1 MLRMRR
7 SASSLLV
14 SLLFLVGACG
24 GGEAAPTTTTPTA
37 PSTTTTRPPVTTT
50 TLPPTTTTT
59 VPIVPNPYGG
69 EAIVGVEIEPD
80 ILNPWL
86 PGGSAYAVSAIGR
99 TFWTGVHRIDGAT
112 LELVPDVVEEIPT
125 IENGGLTLNPDGTMT
140 VLYRI
145 KEDRVWA
152 DGTPISG
159 EDFQFTYQTIMN
171 PAYVLDRTTYQDILP
186 ESIVVGPKTFEYT
199 MERPTLAIQ
208 LIFNTLIPKHTAQGR
223 DFVRVFDNVPWVSGG
238 PFVFETWEKG
248 SYISVVRNPNYF
260 EFDLVTGQQLPY
272 LDRIVF
278 RFYPGRG
285 ALVDALLA
293 HEIDIAAFA
302 DATDQMER
310 VLANESPGLE
320 AQVVGSAEW
329 EQINFQLGENRLD
342 RNRNSYNEHVEYRM
356 AIAHAID
363 RQRLVDEL
371 FGGVI
376 APLNSYVDAYLPFLS
391 HDGWAQYEFDPERSR
406 ELIEVLC
413 GKPGVDCT
421 TRPVRAVLTV
431 VRGDTRIRL
440 AQLVAAML
448 GNAGIRTDVVVEDSA
463 VFFDDTLD
471 FGIYDMAS
479 WGWQGAPLLTGLL
492 GFQASF
498 DPARAPAPG
507 GSNFYRWGTEAVEF
521 VPGNEYSGS
530 GYEQGPSSVINSG
543 TVRYGFVNRGLNS
556 TLDLDEIAGL
566 VEEAEAILANQVALI
581 PLYQHP
587 RLGAVWADAI
597 TGYVVVPIGGGSPL
611 TVDTWN
617 AAFWHRAAAS
627 LEGPGEE
634 PDSHR
639 QGVV

>member
-1 MLRMRR
+1 
-7 SASSLLV
+7 
-14 SLLFLVGACG
+14 
-24 GGEAAPTTTTPTA
+24 
-37 PSTTTTRPPVTTT
+37 
-50 TLPPTTTTT
+50 
-59 VPIVPNPYGG
+59 
-69 EAIVGVEIEPD
+69 
-80 ILNPWL
+80 
-86 PGGSAYAVSAIGR
+86 
-99 TFWTGVHRIDGAT
+99 
-112 LELVPDVVEEIPT
+112 
-125 IENGGLTLNPDGTMT
+125 MT
-140 VLYRI
+140 VRYRI

-159 EDFQFTYQTIMN
+159 DDFQFTYQTIMN
-171 PAYVLDRTTYQDILP
+171 PSYLLDRTTYQEILP

-199 MERPTLAIQ
+199 MARPTLAVQ
-208 LIFNTLIPKHTAQGR
+208 SIFNTLIPKHAAQAR
-223 DFVRVFDNVPWVSGG
+223 DFLRVFDDVPWVSGG
-238 PFVFETWEKG
+238 PFEFEDWEEG

-260 EFDLVTGQQLPY
+260 EFDTVTGQQLPY

-278 RFYPGRG
+278 RFYSGRQ

-310 VLANESPGLE
+310 VLADESPGLE
-320 AQVVGSAEW
+320 AQVIGSAEW
-329 EQINFQLGENRLD
+329 EQINFQLGENRFD

-376 APLNSYVDAYLPFLS
+376 APLDSYVDAYLPLLS
-391 HDGWAQYEFDPERSR
+391 HDGWARYEFDPERSR

-413 GKPGVDCT
+413 GKPDVDCRA
-421 TRPVRAVLTV
+421 RPVRAVLTV
-431 VRGDTRIRL
+431 ARGDTRIRL

-463 VFFDDTLD
+463 VFFGDTLD
-471 FGIYDMAS
+471 FGSYDMAS

-507 GSNFYRWGTEAVEF
+507 GSNFYRWGTEAVVF
-521 VPGNEYSGS
+521 VPGHEYSGS

-556 TLDLDEIAGL
+556 TLDLDEIASL

-587 RLGAVWADAI
+587 RMGAVWSDVI
-597 TGYVVVPIGGGSPL
+597 TGYAVLPIGGGSPL
-611 TVDTWN
+611 AVDTWN
-617 AAFWHRAAAS
+617 AASWHLADSA
-627 LEGPGEE
+627 GPGEE
-634 PDSHR
+634 RDSAR
-639 QGVV
+639 EGVV